1 MGKKDVVAV
10 ETVEEVLAETG
21 VEVAEAEIVV
31 ESEPTIADVV
41 AAVAV
46 PVEGVALE
54 GNLGVVAGLTPDQ
67 CAVVLGL
74 PKGTLVTSAQEQEA
88 IRLLSSDPGVV
99 AARFAAERA
108 YKLQSY
114 GNV

>member
-1 MGKKDVVAV
+1 MAKSSSKVEDVVVVEDVASVVTVDDVVA
-10 ETVEEVLAETG
+10 EL
-21 VEVAEAEIVV
+21 
-31 ESEPTIADVV
+31 
-41 AAVAV
+41 AV
-46 PVEGVALE
+46 PAVDVALE

-67 CAVVLGL
+67 CRVVLGV
-74 PKGTLVTSAQEQEA
+74 GSDVVITSSLEQEA

-99 AARFAAERA
+99 ASRLDAERA